1 MYNTTDNGL
10 RYTVFNTSQGW
21 MGCLSSPLG
30 LKKTTLPQ
38 PSPQRAIEMLD
49 GTAEQAIWSPDS
61 FVDTIPLL
69 TMYFSGKKSEFPC
82 ALDYGQ
88 ATPFQRNV
96 WEATRSIPYGETRS
110 YGWVA
115 NRIGKPAAVRAV
127 GQALGKN
134 PLPII
139 VPCHRVLASNGSLCG
154 FGGGLEMKRN
164 LLRLEGSTPGYQD
177 TTGFRV
183 KAGAHSIVKNSQ

>member
-1 MYNTTDNGL
+1 MPDTADKEL
-10 RYTVFNTSQGW
+10 RYTVFNISQGW
-21 MGCLSSPLG
+21 IGCLSSQLG

-38 PSPQRAIEMLD
+38 SSPQRAIEMLD

-61 FVDTIPLL
+61 FVDIIPLL
-69 TMYFSGKKSEFPC
+69 TMYFSGKRLEFSC

-88 ATPFQRNV
+88 TTLFQRSV
-96 WEATRSIPYGETRS
+96 WEAIRSIPYGETRS

-139 VPCHRVLASNGSLCG
+139 VPCHRVVASDGGLCG

-164 LLRLEGSTPGYQD
+164 LLRLEGIIPAVTVP
-177 TTGFRV
+177 
-183 KAGAHSIVKNSQ
+183 

>member
-1 MYNTTDNGL
+1 MYNTTDRGL
-10 RYTVFNTSQGW
+10 RYTVFNTNQGW
-21 MGCLSSPLG
+21 IGCLSSPAG

-49 GTAEQAIWSPDS
+49 GTTEQAIWSPDS
-61 FVDTIPLL
+61 FVDIIPLI
-69 TMYFSGKKSEFPC
+69 TMYFSGKQPGFFCE
-82 ALDYGQ
+82 LDYGR

-96 WEATRSIPYGETRS
+96 WEATRAIPYGETRS

-115 NRIGKPAAVRAV
+115 DRIGKPAAVRAV

-139 VPCHRVLASNGSLCG
+139 VPCHRVIASDGSLCG

-164 LLRLEGSTPGYQD
+164 LLRLEGSTSGYQD

-183 KAGAHSIVKNSQ
+183 KSSAHSTVKNNQ

>member
-1 MYNTTDNGL
+1 
-10 RYTVFNTSQGW
+10 
-21 MGCLSSPLG
+21 
-30 LKKTTLPQ
+30 
-38 PSPQRAIEMLD
+38 MLD

-88 ATPFQRNV
+88 ATHFQRNV

-139 VPCHRVLASNGSLCG
+139 VPCHRVIASDGSLCG
-154 FGGGLEMKRN
+154 FSGGLETKRN
-164 LLRLEGSTPGYQD
+164 LLRLEGLTPGHHD
-177 TTGFRV
+177 TMRFPVKTG
-183 KAGAHSIVKNSQ
+183 HYSTVKNSQ